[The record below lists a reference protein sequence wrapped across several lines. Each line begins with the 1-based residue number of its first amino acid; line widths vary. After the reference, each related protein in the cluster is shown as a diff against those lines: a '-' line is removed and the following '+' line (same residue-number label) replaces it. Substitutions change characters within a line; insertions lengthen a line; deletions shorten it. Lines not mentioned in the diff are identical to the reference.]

1 MKDALDS
8 YACGHPSMAQNVVLN
23 LDTPIAIVDVL
34 NRADNQDV
42 AALI

>member
-8 YACGHPSMAQNVVLN
+8 YACSHPSMAQNVVLN
-23 LDTPIAIVDVL
+23 LDTSIAIVDVL

-42 AALI
+42 VALI